1 MVVLY
6 IWYTRMVTE
15 WRTQLRRDMVD
26 LDTTAFAHAV
36 DSLLNFE
43 TVKYFNAE
51 EREQARFSKAVRTYA
66 NAAVKSE
73 NSLAYLNIGQA
84 LITNLMMAGAM
95 GYTIW
100 GWSRGLFTTGDVVL
114 VNTLLSQ
121 LFRPLDML
129 GMVYRNIRQG
139 LIDME
144 AMFALIDTP
153 ADIVDAPDAPLLQIE
168 AGEVRFANVHFSYTA
183 DREILQG
190 LDLHIPAGT
199 THTLVEPIATGTS
212 TIATLLFRFSEL
224 VSGERSGGRR
234 CVSSR

>member
-1 MVVLY
+1 MRISDWSSDVCSSDL
-6 IWYTRMVTE
+6 

-168 AGEVRFANVHFSYTA
+168 AGRFASKMCISVT
-183 DREILQG
+183 LQIG
-190 LDLHIPAGT
+190 KSFT
-199 THTLVEPIATGTS
+199 VSTS
-212 TIATLLFRFSEL
+212 TFR
-224 VSGERSGGRR
+224 RGRR
-234 CVSSR
+234 LPSWGRLAQASQLSRACSSASMMCNPGAF

>member
-1 MVVLY
+1 
-6 IWYTRMVTE
+6 
-15 WRTQLRRDMVD
+15 MVD

-100 GWSRGLFTTGDVVL
+100 GWSRGLFTTGAVAL
-114 VNTLLSQ
+114 VNTLRSP
-121 LFRPLDML
+121 LFRHLYMF
-129 GMVYRNIRQG
+129 GMVSTNIRQG
-139 LIDME
+139 LIHLGQV
-144 AMFALIDTP
+144 FALI
-153 ADIVDAPDAPLLQIE
+153 
-168 AGEVRFANVHFSYTA
+168 S
-183 DREILQG
+183 
-190 LDLHIPAGT
+190 
-199 THTLVEPIATGTS
+199 
-212 TIATLLFRFSEL
+212 
-224 VSGERSGGRR
+224 
-234 CVSSR
+234 